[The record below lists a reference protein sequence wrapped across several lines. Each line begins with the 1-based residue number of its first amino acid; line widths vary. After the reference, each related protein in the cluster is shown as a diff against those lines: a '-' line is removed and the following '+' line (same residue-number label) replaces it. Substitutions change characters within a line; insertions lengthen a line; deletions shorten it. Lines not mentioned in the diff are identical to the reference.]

1 MQRSTDM
8 KNIMKGLLL
17 GALSVLAGSAGAAG
31 YYLAAKAFT
40 KTMPDL
46 STVPMW
52 GYVEDTGGLC
62 YAAADATARL
72 ACINGLVEVPQV
84 PGPRLDVAP
93 TDTDLNIYLSNGLP
107 QPTSLVI
114 ASQEMPVSG
123 SPGPTWNDGSTGPR
137 AGPIPPNP
145 KRVRSLGAEAA
156 ADGGAQSY
164 RWTTATGNPLNHGTY
179 VLHSGTYPQQQVYM
193 GLYASVIKDFGVAEA
208 YAGVLYEDEVVLYYS
223 EIDPVLNASIACVSN
238 PPCPPGIQ
246 PYSTSINYHPQWF
259 LVNGEPYV
267 GGGATPD
274 IFAGSPG
281 EDTTLLRLLNASG
294 HTHVPVLQGMYMT
307 LLAEDGRQY
316 NYQDGTGAHAAP
328 RRQYSAMLPPLKTKD
343 TMLDQ
348 LPPGAESRFAVY
360 DGNGYM
366 TNPSD
371 DTNFA
376 VGDDVGG
383 MLVFLA
389 ALTDT
394 DDDGVPDITDNCI
407 NTPNPDQADGDTDG
421 IGDVCDN
428 CPTTANPGQEDGDG
442 DGVGDVCDN
451 CPITSNSDQLDGDSD
466 GVGDVCDN
474 CITKSNGPLTPLLN
488 PAIDLNQR
496 DTDGDGYGNVCD
508 TDLSNPP
515 DLLTDVGDVLLIR
528 PVLFTATPNV
538 MPYQIGDH
546 ADFNG
551 DGAVDVGDVLILRQY
566 LFVAPP
572 GPSCITLPGAC
583 L

>member
-1 MQRSTDM
+1 MQRSNDM
-8 KNIMKGLLL
+8 KNLMKGLLL
-17 GALSVLAGSAGAAG
+17 GALSVTAGSVGAAD

-52 GYVEDTGGLC
+52 GYVDDPGGLC
-62 YAAADATARL
+62 HAAADAAARL
-72 ACINGLVEVPQV
+72 TCIGSLPDPQV
-84 PGPRLDVAP
+84 PGPRVEVAP

-123 SPGPTWNDGSTGPR
+123 ASGPTWDDGSTGQR
-137 AGPIPPNP
+137 NSLLRRI
-145 KRVRSLGAEAA
+145 RSLGAEAA

-164 RWTTATGNPLNHGTY
+164 SWTAAGGNPLNHGSY
-179 VLHSGTYPQQQVYM
+179 VMHSGTQPQQQVYM
-193 GLYASVIKDFGVAEA
+193 GLYASVIKDFDVSEA
-208 YAGVLYEDEVVLYYS
+208 YPGVSYEDEVVLYYS
-223 EIDPVLNASIACVSN
+223 EIDTVLNESIACVSN
-238 PPCPPGIQ
+238 PPCPPGID

-267 GGGATPD
+267 DGVTPD

-294 HTHVPVLQGMYMT
+294 HTHVPALQGMYMSIH
-307 LLAEDGRQY
+307 AEDGHQY

-343 TMLDQ
+343 AMLDQ
-348 LPPGAESRFAVY
+348 LLPVNAESRVAVY

-371 DTNFA
+371 PTNFA

-389 ALTDT
+389 ALDDI
-394 DDDGVPDITDNCI
+394 DDDGVPDTNDNCV
-407 NTPNPDQADGDTDG
+407 NAPNPDQA
-421 IGDVCDN
+421 
-428 CPTTANPGQEDGDG
+428 DGDG

-451 CPITSNSDQLDGDSD
+451 CPITSNADQLDGDAD
-466 GVGDVCDN
+466 GAGDVCDN
-474 CITKSNGPLTPLLN
+474 CINKSNGPLTPLLN
-488 PAIDLNQR
+488 VAINLDQR
-496 DTDGDGYGNVCD
+496 DTDGDGYGNACD
-508 TDLSNPP
+508 TDIAQPNNGITNSL
-515 DLLTDVGDVLLIR
+515 DVGALRSQFL
-528 PVLFTATPNV
+528 TPG
-538 MPYQIGDH
+538 PD

-551 DGAVDVGDVLILRQY
+551 DGIVNSLDVNILRQFF
-566 LFVAPP
+566 LQSP
-572 GPSCITLPGAC
+572 GPSCCGTVYP
-583 L
+583 